1 MLNVERPQNPFNPTK
16 EPDWKASKPTAGR
29 SLALRRDK
37 LKNGNTHRTLPP
49 SNRIQPLPLSTN
61 LDLMR
66 EEVAPRGGDSK
77 RSSQSS
83 VVSMSSNVARKAA
96 PPIPKKAALLSNRQH
111 IQESK
116 VNEQG
121 KSTSEFPLGRQNA
134 FDNSAETSFPP
145 PPLRNRQQ
153 EVYGRR
159 TTESDRPP
167 LPPRSTGAVVP
178 VSHGLMDDDNE
189 GASAIPSL
197 QPMRLRNDRADRPK

>member
-1 MLNVERPQNPFNPTK
+1 MLNAERPQNPFNPTK
-16 EPDWKASKPTAGR
+16 EPDWKASKPTARR
-29 SLALRRDK
+29 SLAPRRDK
-37 LKNGNTHRTLPP
+37 LIDGNTYRPLPP

-83 VVSMSSNVARKAA
+83 VVSNVARKAA

-111 IQESK
+111 IQESM

-121 KSTSEFPLGRQNA
+121 KSTSGFPLGRQNA

-145 PPLRNRQQ
+145 PPPRNRQQ
-153 EVYGRR
+153 QVYGRR
-159 TTESDRPP
+159 TIEPDGPP

-197 QPMRLRNDRADRPK
+197 QPIRLRNDRAYRPK